1 MCKCNSRWHLP
12 CFISSGN
19 LLWKKNLKCRC
30 NYYRKEIRWLTT
42 LNYSLKVKNL
52 IPCLGR
58 WDHCTKFPLTML
70 YHWSGRETHT
80 RRQRPDRL
88 WSSYDQFTNVPRDG
102 CSSRYRRTSPVI
114 SNVTFNQ
121 GIIYRNWAVLWNLF
135 NIDGKD
141 SIVRNT
147 YFLGLLMH

>member
-1 MCKCNSRWHLP
+1 MIDYTEL
-12 CFISSGN
+12 FIESKKLDPLFGSLGP
-19 LLWKKNLKCRC
+19 LYQISTYHAVSLEWK
-30 NYYRKEIRWLTT
+30 
-42 LNYSLKVKNL
+42 
-52 IPCLGR
+52 G
-58 WDHCTKFPLTML
+58 D
-70 YHWSGRETHT
+70 THT

-121 GIIYRNWAVLWNLF
+121 GITYRNWAVLWNLF

-147 YFLGLLMH
+147 YFLGLLMHWNPFKYYLYLKRKNLFMKKNRWNHINIFFVN

>member
-1 MCKCNSRWHLP
+1 MIDYTEL
-12 CFISSGN
+12 FIESKKLDPLFGSLGP
-19 LLWKKNLKCRC
+19 LYQISTYHAVSLEWK
-30 NYYRKEIRWLTT
+30 
-42 LNYSLKVKNL
+42 
-52 IPCLGR
+52 G
-58 WDHCTKFPLTML
+58 D
-70 YHWSGRETHT
+70 THT

>member
-19 LLWKKNLKCRC
+19 LLWKKCRR
-30 NYYRKEIRWLTT
+30 NYYRKKIRWLTT
-42 LNYSLKVKNL
+42 LNYSLKVKKL
-52 IPCLGR
+52 DPLFGSLG
-58 WDHCTKFPLTML
+58 PLYQIST
-70 YHWSGRETHT
+70 YHAVSLEWKGDTHT

-102 CSSRYRRTSPVI
+102 CSSRYRRTSPMI

-121 GIIYRNWAVLWNLF
+121 GITYRNWAVLWNLF